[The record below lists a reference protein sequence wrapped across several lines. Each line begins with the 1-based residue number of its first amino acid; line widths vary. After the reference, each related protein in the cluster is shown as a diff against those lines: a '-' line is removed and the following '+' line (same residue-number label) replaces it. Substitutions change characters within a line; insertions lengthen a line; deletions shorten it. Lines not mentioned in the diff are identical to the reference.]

1 MDVAPPTAT
10 LIWGAPRTSR
20 VFSLNAPVPSAV
32 GRLASSLAAQLHDS
46 DVRTRHTLVVKRL
59 GGGDRATV
67 ADDARATVADDV
79 RAALAGAPACE
90 ARVGGLDVFEN
101 PAGRAPVVYL
111 AVESPGLVQIHEQ
124 LCDVFEP
131 VSGLE
136 GDDYDP
142 HVTIARGGDARR
154 LLDREIDPIRWTVD
168 RLELWDATARE
179 SVESIALPA

>member
-1 MDVAPPTAT
+1 MY
-10 LIWGAPRTSR
+10 
-20 VFSLNAPVPSAV
+20 SLNAPVPSAV

-67 ADDARATVADDV
+67 ADDARA
-79 RAALAGAPACE
+79 ALAGAPACE
-90 ARVGGLDVFEN
+90 ARVGGLGVFEN

-111 AVESPGLVQIHEQ
+111 AVESPGLVKIHEQ

-168 RLELWDATARE
+168 RLELWDATVRE